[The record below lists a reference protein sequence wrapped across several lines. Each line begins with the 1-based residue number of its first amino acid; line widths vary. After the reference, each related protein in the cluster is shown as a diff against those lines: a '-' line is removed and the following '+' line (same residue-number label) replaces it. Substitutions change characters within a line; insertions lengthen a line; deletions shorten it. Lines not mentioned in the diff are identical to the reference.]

1 MHDRAQVTRSNGLR
15 RVGALINRYLYL
27 LRSSW
32 PRLLGLVYWPAV
44 QMLTWGFLQLY
55 FRQAS
60 SGQGQTPVVL
70 AAGTL
75 IGSMLLWDILFR
87 GQLGFSITFLEE
99 MYSRNIGNLLMSPL
113 RPVEFV
119 AALMVMSVIRLGIG
133 IIPVSLL
140 AIVFFNYN
148 LWSLGAVLAVF
159 FCNLIFTSW
168 AVGLFVSGLVLRHG
182 LGAEE
187 LAWTMIFL
195 MMPLACVYYP
205 VAVLPA
211 WLQSV
216 AWLLPPT
223 YVFEGLRAVL
233 IEHRI
238 RFDLMID
245 ALAINVVF
253 LAAGAAAFQMLLN
266 GARRAGSLLAM
277 GE

>member
-1 MHDRAQVTRSNGLR
+1 MHPSNTAKRAAILR
-15 RVGALINRYLYL
+15 IVALISRYLYL

-32 PRLLGLVYWPAV
+32 PRLLGLFYWPAV

-55 FRQAS
+55 IRQAAS
-60 SGQGQTPVVL
+60 APGHTTIVL

-113 RPVEFV
+113 RPIEFV
-119 AALMVMSVIRLGIG
+119 AALMVMSIIRLAVGIV
-133 IIPVSLL
+133 PVSLL
-140 AIVFFNYN
+140 AIVFFGYN
-148 LWSLGAVLAVF
+148 LWSLGPILAIF

-187 LAWTMIFL
+187 LAWTFIFL
-195 MMPLACVYYP
+195 MMPFACVYYP
-205 VAVLPA
+205 VVTLPG
-211 WLQSV
+211 WLQPF

-233 IEHRI
+233 IDHQFRA
-238 RFDLMID
+238 DLMVE
-245 ALAINVVF
+245 ALMINTM
-253 LAAGAAAFQMLLN
+253 LLGAGAIAFGKLLN
-266 GARRAGSLLAM
+266 GARRAGTLLAM